1 MAWGGMDGS
10 LLGGVMYRSHN
21 IRNIGKMGASYAT
34 EDRAAF
40 SQMSSSSRIIP
51 SLLTSAVIGN
61 MSAVFVA
68 IMSPKTEL
76 LQQDMF
82 TIYILLFI
90 RHFLGVK
97 FWGGGLLNCNILNT
111 SACYVTKG

>member
-1 MAWGGMDGS
+1 MDGS
-10 LLGGVMYRSHN
+10 PGGVMYRSHD
-21 IRNIGKMGASYAT
+21 IRNIGQIGASYAT

-51 SLLTSAVIGN
+51 SAVIGN

-82 TIYILLFI
+82 TMSYFSSDIFSVSSS
-90 RHFLGVK
+90 GV
-97 FWGGGLLNCNILNT
+97 GGC
-111 SACYVTKG
+111 